1 MSSAMANKFCSQCR
15 YVNRVTARFCVRCGH
30 AFRQMQAQGRF
41 CPQCGVQRKVGA
53 KFCPH
58 CGDQWRPALTAPL
71 LPSILYEPPIQQT
84 APEGV
89 VLPPNADLPH
99 LEEDE
104 ALYETQIDPASS
116 VQHRPDHLVRKGGQ
130 TGIILTEEELER
142 LRRQSDRPLFIY
154 TPKPT
159 KRR

>member
-1 MSSAMANKFCSQCR
+1 MPNKFCSRCR
-15 YVNRVTARFCVRCGH
+15 YINRVTARFCVRCGH
-30 AFRQMQAQGRF
+30 AFQQLQAQGRF
-41 CPQCGVQRKVGA
+41 CPQCGKARKVGA
-53 KFCPH
+53 KFCPA
-58 CGDQWRPALTAPL
+58 CGYQWRPPLAPPV
-71 LPSILYEPPIQQT
+71 LPSIPYEPPIQQP

-89 VLPPNADLPH
+89 VLPPIAEIPL
-99 LEEDE
+99 LEDDE
-104 ALYETQIDPASS
+104 ALYETQADPATT
-116 VQHRPDHLVRKGGQ
+116 VQASDDQLVRRGGQ